1 MYFYR
6 YQIQIAIQQLWFWL
20 NNMNFMNIQETIG
33 NTPLIQVPV
42 ESQTSVVLAKCEGNN
57 PGGSIK
63 DRAALKMIND
73 AEERGQIRKGDTLIE
88 ATSGNTGIALSMVA
102 SIKGYKIIIIM
113 PETVSSER
121 IKTMKVYGAE
131 VILVSKEED
140 MEGARDL
147 ATKMSTLGKGLVL
160 DQFSNPSNYM
170 AHFETTG
177 PEIWEQTE
185 GKVTHFVSAMGT
197 TGTITGVS
205 MFLKSK
211 NKDIRIIGVQPEDGS
226 RIPGIRRWSEGY
238 EPEIR
243 KNAIIDDIIDINQ
256 LDAEETSKELAE
268 KNGIFCGVSA
278 AANINISRII
288 ANKQNDAKVV
298 TILCDRGDR
307 YLSKL

>member
-1 MYFYR
+1 
-6 YQIQIAIQQLWFWL
+6 
-20 NNMNFMNIQETIG
+20 
-33 NTPLIQVPV
+33 
-42 ESQTSVVLAKCEGNN
+42 
-57 PGGSIK
+57 
-63 DRAALKMIND
+63 
-73 AEERGQIRKGDTLIE
+73 
-88 ATSGNTGIALSMVA
+88 MVA
-102 SIKGYKIIIIM
+102 SIKGYRIIIIM

-147 ATKMSTLGKGLVL
+147 AAKMSISGEGLVL

-177 PEIWEQTE
+177 PEIWEQT
-185 GKVTHFVSAMGT
+185 GGQITHFVSAMGT

-226 RIPGIRRWSEGY
+226 KIPGIRRWSQGY

-243 KNAIIDDIIDINQ
+243 KNAIIDEIIDINQ
-256 LDAEETSKELAE
+256 IDAENTSKELAE

-288 ANKQNDAKVV
+288 ANSQSDAKVV

>member
-1 MYFYR
+1 
-6 YQIQIAIQQLWFWL
+6 
-20 NNMNFMNIQETIG
+20 MNIQETIG

-42 ESQTSVVLAKCEGNN
+42 ESQTSIVLAKCEGNN

-147 ATKMSTLGKGLVL
+147 ATKMSTLGEGLVL

-185 GKVTHFVSAMGT
+185 GKITHFVSAMGT

-288 ANKQNDAKVV
+288 ANKQSDAKVV

>member
-1 MYFYR
+1 
-6 YQIQIAIQQLWFWL
+6 
-20 NNMNFMNIQETIG
+20 MNFMNIQETIG

-42 ESQTSVVLAKCEGNN
+42 ESQTSIVLAKCEGNN

-73 AEERGQIRKGDTLIE
+73 AEERGQIKKGDTLIE

-102 SIKGYKIIIIM
+102 SIKGYRIIIIM

-147 ATKMSTLGKGLVL
+147 AAKMSISGEGLVL

-177 PEIWEQTE
+177 PEIWEQTR

-226 RIPGIRRWSEGY
+226 KIPGIRRWSQGY

-243 KNAIIDDIIDINQ
+243 KNAIIDEIIDINQ
-256 LDAEETSKELAE
+256 LDAENTSKELAE

-288 ANKQNDAKVV
+288 ANSQSDAKVV

>member
-1 MYFYR
+1 
-6 YQIQIAIQQLWFWL
+6 
-20 NNMNFMNIQETIG
+20 MNIQETIG

-42 ESQTSVVLAKCEGNN
+42 ESQTSIVLAKCEGNN

-73 AEERGQIRKGDTLIE
+73 AEERGQIKKGDTLIE

-102 SIKGYKIIIIM
+102 SIKGYRIIIIM

-147 ATKMSTLGKGLVL
+147 ATKMSMSGEGLVL

-185 GKVTHFVSAMGT
+185 GKITHFVSAMGT

-226 RIPGIRRWSEGY
+226 KIPGIRRWSQGY
-238 EPEIR
+238 EPEIK

-256 LDAEETSKELAE
+256 LDAENTSKELAE

-278 AANINISRII
+278 AANINISRMI
-288 ANKQNDAKVV
+288 ANGTSNAKVV

>member
-1 MYFYR
+1 MKFNS
-6 YQIQIAIQQLWFWL
+6 IL
-20 NNMNFMNIQETIG
+20 ETVG
-33 NTPLIQVPV
+33 NTPCVKINNLAPEGV
-42 ESQTSVVLAKCEGNN
+42 ELYVKAEYFNPASSV
-57 PGGSIK
+57 K
-63 DRAALKMIND
+63 DRLALSIIEE
-73 AEERGQIRKGDTLIE
+73 AEADGTLKPGQTVVE

-147 ATKMSTLGKGLVL
+147 ATKMSTLGEGLVL

-256 LDAEETSKELAE
+256 LDAEKTSKELAE

-288 ANKQNDAKVV
+288 ANRQSDAKVV

>member
-1 MYFYR
+1 
-6 YQIQIAIQQLWFWL
+6 
-20 NNMNFMNIQETIG
+20 MNIQETIG

-147 ATKMSTLGKGLVL
+147 AAKMSTLGKGLVL

-177 PEIWEQTE
+177 PEIWAQTE
-185 GKVTHFVSAMGT
+185 GKITHFVSAMGT

-226 RIPGIRRWSEGY
+226 KIPGIRRWNEGY
-238 EPEIR
+238 EPEIK

-256 LDAEETSKELAE
+256 LDAEKTSKELAE

-288 ANKQNDAKVV
+288 ANRQSDAKVV

>member
-1 MYFYR
+1 
-6 YQIQIAIQQLWFWL
+6 
-20 NNMNFMNIQETIG
+20 MNIQETIG

-147 ATKMSTLGKGLVL
+147 ATKMSTLGEGLVL

-185 GKVTHFVSAMGT
+185 GKITHFVSAMGT

-288 ANKQNDAKVV
+288 ANKQSDARVV

>member
-1 MYFYR
+1 
-6 YQIQIAIQQLWFWL
+6 
-20 NNMNFMNIQETIG
+20 MNFMNIQETIG

-73 AEERGQIRKGDTLIE
+73 AEERGQIKKGDTLIE

-177 PEIWEQTE
+177 PEIWQQTE
-185 GKVTHFVSAMGT
+185 GKITHFVSAMGT

-288 ANKQNDAKVV
+288 ANKQSDAKVV

>member
-1 MYFYR
+1 
-6 YQIQIAIQQLWFWL
+6 
-20 NNMNFMNIQETIG
+20 MNIQDTIG

-42 ESQTSVVLAKCEGNN
+42 ESQTSIVLAKCEGNN

-73 AEERGQIRKGDTLIE
+73 AEERGQIKKGDTLIE

-102 SIKGYKIIIIM
+102 SIKGYRIIIIM

-147 ATKMSTLGKGLVL
+147 AAKMSISGEGLVL

-177 PEIWEQTE
+177 PEIWEQTG
-185 GKVTHFVSAMGT
+185 GKITHFVSAMGT

-211 NKDIRIIGVQPEDGS
+211 NKDIKIIGVQPEDGS
-226 RIPGIRRWSEGY
+226 KIPGIRRWSQGY

-256 LDAEETSKELAE
+256 LDAEDTSKELAE

-288 ANKQNDAKVV
+288 ANSQSDAKVV

>member
-1 MYFYR
+1 
-6 YQIQIAIQQLWFWL
+6 
-20 NNMNFMNIQETIG
+20 MNIQETIG
-33 NTPLIQVPV
+33 NTPLIQIPV
-42 ESQTSVVLAKCEGNN
+42 ESQTSIVLAKCEGNN

-73 AEERGQIRKGDTLIE
+73 AEERGQIKKGDTLIE

-102 SIKGYKIIIIM
+102 SIKGYRIIIIM

-147 ATKMSTLGKGLVL
+147 AAKMSIAGEGLVL
-160 DQFSNPSNYM
+160 DQFANPSNYM
-170 AHFETTG
+170 AHFEATG
-177 PEIWEQTE
+177 PEIWEQTG
-185 GKVTHFVSAMGT
+185 GKITHFVSAMGT

-226 RIPGIRRWSEGY
+226 KIPGIRRWSQGY

-243 KNAIIDDIIDINQ
+243 KNAIIDEIIDINQ
-256 LDAEETSKELAE
+256 IDAENTSKELAE

-278 AANINISRII
+278 AANINISRTI
-288 ANKQNDAKVV
+288 ANSTSNAKVV

>member
-1 MYFYR
+1 
-6 YQIQIAIQQLWFWL
+6 
-20 NNMNFMNIQETIG
+20 MNIQETIG

-177 PEIWEQTE
+177 PEIWPCIGQ
-185 GKVTHFVSAMGT
+185 
-197 TGTITGVS
+197 I
-205 MFLKSK
+205 FLS
-211 NKDIRIIGVQPEDGS
+211 II
-226 RIPGIRRWSEGY
+226 
-238 EPEIR
+238 
-243 KNAIIDDIIDINQ
+243 ING
-256 LDAEETSKELAE
+256 L
-268 KNGIFCGVSA
+268 G
-278 AANINISRII
+278 
-288 ANKQNDAKVV
+288 
-298 TILCDRGDR
+298 
-307 YLSKL
+307 

>member
-1 MYFYR
+1 
-6 YQIQIAIQQLWFWL
+6 
-20 NNMNFMNIQETIG
+20 MNIQETIG

-177 PEIWEQTE
+177 PEIWQQTE
-185 GKVTHFVSAMGT
+185 GKITHFVSAMGT

-226 RIPGIRRWSEGY
+226 RIPGIRRWGEGY

-243 KNAIIDDIIDINQ
+243 KNAIIDNIIDINQ
-256 LDAEETSKELAE
+256 LDAEKTSKELAE

-288 ANKQNDAKVV
+288 ANKESDAKVV

>member
-1 MYFYR
+1 
-6 YQIQIAIQQLWFWL
+6 
-20 NNMNFMNIQETIG
+20 MNIQETIG
-33 NTPLIQVPV
+33 NTPLIQIPV
-42 ESQTSVVLAKCEGNN
+42 ESQTSIVLAKCEGNN

-73 AEERGQIRKGDTLIE
+73 AEERGQIKKGDTLIE

-102 SIKGYKIIIIM
+102 SIKGYRIIIIM

-147 ATKMSTLGKGLVL
+147 AAKMSIAGEGLVL
-160 DQFSNPSNYM
+160 DQFANPSNYM

-177 PEIWEQTE
+177 PEIWEQT
-185 GKVTHFVSAMGT
+185 GGQITHFVSAMGT

-226 RIPGIRRWSEGY
+226 KIPGIRRWSQGY

-243 KNAIIDDIIDINQ
+243 KNAIIDEIIDINQ
-256 LDAEETSKELAE
+256 IDAENTSKELAE

-288 ANKQNDAKVV
+288 ANSQSDAKVV

>member
-1 MYFYR
+1 
-6 YQIQIAIQQLWFWL
+6 
-20 NNMNFMNIQETIG
+20 MNIQETIG

-73 AEERGQIRKGDTLIE
+73 AEKRGQIRKGDMLIE

-147 ATKMSTLGKGLVL
+147 ATKMSTLGEGLVL

-185 GKVTHFVSAMGT
+185 GKITHFVSAMGT

-243 KNAIIDDIIDINQ
+243 KNAIIDNIIDINQ
-256 LDAEETSKELAE
+256 LDAEKTSKDLAE

-288 ANKQNDAKVV
+288 ANKESDAKVV

>member
-1 MYFYR
+1 
-6 YQIQIAIQQLWFWL
+6 
-20 NNMNFMNIQETIG
+20 MNIQETIG

-147 ATKMSTLGKGLVL
+147 ATKMSTLGQGLVL

-185 GKVTHFVSAMGT
+185 GKITHFVSAMGT

-288 ANKQNDAKVV
+288 ANKQSDAKVV

-307 YLSKL
+307 YLSKI

>member
-1 MYFYR
+1 
-6 YQIQIAIQQLWFWL
+6 
-20 NNMNFMNIQETIG
+20 MNIQETIG

-88 ATSGNTGIALSMVA
+88 ATRGNTGIALSMVA

-185 GKVTHFVSAMGT
+185 GKITHFVSAMGT

-256 LDAEETSKELAE
+256 LDAEKTSKELAE

-288 ANKQNDAKVV
+288 ANRQSDAKVV

>member
-1 MYFYR
+1 
-6 YQIQIAIQQLWFWL
+6 
-20 NNMNFMNIQETIG
+20 MNFMNIQETIG

-147 ATKMSTLGKGLVL
+147 ATKMSTSGEGLVL

-185 GKVTHFVSAMGT
+185 GKITHFVSAMGT

-243 KNAIIDDIIDINQ
+243 KNAIIDNIIDINQ
-256 LDAEETSKELAE
+256 LDAENTSKELAE

-278 AANINISRII
+278 AANINISRMI
-288 ANKQNDAKVV
+288 ANSQSDAKVV

>member
-1 MYFYR
+1 
-6 YQIQIAIQQLWFWL
+6 
-20 NNMNFMNIQETIG
+20 MNIQETIG
-33 NTPLIQVPV
+33 NTPLIQIPV
-42 ESQTSVVLAKCEGNN
+42 ESQTSIVLAKCEGNN

-73 AEERGQIRKGDTLIE
+73 AEERGQIKKGDTLIE

-102 SIKGYKIIIIM
+102 SIKGYRIIIIM

-147 ATKMSTLGKGLVL
+147 AAKMSISGEGLVL

-177 PEIWEQTE
+177 PEIWEQTG
-185 GKVTHFVSAMGT
+185 GKITHFVSAMGT

-226 RIPGIRRWSEGY
+226 KIPGIRRWSQGY

-243 KNAIIDDIIDINQ
+243 KNAIIDEIIDINQ
-256 LDAEETSKELAE
+256 IDAENTSKELAE

-288 ANKQNDAKVV
+288 ANSQSDAKVV

>member
-1 MYFYR
+1 
-6 YQIQIAIQQLWFWL
+6 
-20 NNMNFMNIQETIG
+20 MNIQETIG

-185 GKVTHFVSAMGT
+185 GKITHFVSAMGT

-211 NKDIRIIGVQPEDGS
+211 NKDIRIIGVQFDV
-226 RIPGIRRWSEGY
+226 
-238 EPEIR
+238 
-243 KNAIIDDIIDINQ
+243 
-256 LDAEETSKELAE
+256 LA
-268 KNGIFCGVSA
+268 
-278 AANINISRII
+278 
-288 ANKQNDAKVV
+288 
-298 TILCDRGDR
+298 
-307 YLSKL
+307 YL